1 MQSAATTNGH
11 SPTIAGTT
19 HEQQQPRPLVALT
32 NERMQ
37 ETLAALEEPFEL
49 DEIKWRVTN
58 TSKVNGRNGPHNR
71 GQMLAYA
78 DPRAYTDRLNS
89 VFGPAGWTRDYSVQ
103 MVQNFERK
111 ERGAN
116 ERTITAKIVVTCRLT
131 IYGLGTHAGLGEEW
145 AENENAGTAAE
156 AQAFKRA
163 SSCFGLGR
171 YLYDLEGQWVDLD
184 DRKQPLEKPRL
195 PDWALPTKARKLDS
209 TESRRANGSHQE
221 VNGKAPRYGRNGLYR
236 TEVLEQAKSLT
247 QAVGFALSRYVI
259 RSLAK
264 VDDVAKI
271 RDMAKLTSV
280 LGKLQ
285 DTARGVERLKN
296 AITKVGSTRYAGLC
310 KELNLASDSIDD
322 IPDRAILRRMI
333 DVLEAENGHTG
344 RGENTAPSG
353 SACTSDAVAEARGL
367 LLREA
372 SRVSTATRRS
382 LGEVINHAA
391 NGAFQFSGLS
401 SLGDSDLPAIRAAIH
416 NLQSTKQ

>member
-1 MQSAATTNGH
+1 MQSTGATNGH
-11 SPTIAGTT
+11 GPAAAGTA
-19 HEQQQPRPLVALT
+19 HEQQQPASLVPLTA
-32 NERMQ
+32 ERMQ
-37 ETLAALEEPFEL
+37 QTLAALEEPFEL

-58 TSKVNGRNGPHNR
+58 TTKVNGRNGARNR

-89 VFGPAGWTRDYSVQ
+89 LFGPGGWTRDYSVQ

-116 ERTITAKIVVTCRLT
+116 ERTIAAKIVVTCRLT

-163 SSCFGLGR
+163 CSCFGLGR

-184 DRKQPLEKPRL
+184 DRKQPIEKPRL
-195 PDWALPTKARKLDS
+195 PDWALPTRIRTANA
-209 TESRRANGSHQE
+209 TQARRASESHQG
-221 VNGKAPRYGRNGLYR
+221 VNGTTPRHSRNGFYR
-236 TEVLEQAKSLT
+236 TEVLEQAKNLT
-247 QAVGFALSRYVI
+247 QGVGFSLSRCVI
-259 RSLAK
+259 RAIAK

-271 RDMAKLTSV
+271 RDLAKLTTV

-285 DTARGVERLKN
+285 DTARGVERLKK
-296 AITKVGSTRYAGLC
+296 AIAKVGSTRYAGLC
-310 KELNLASDSIDD
+310 NELNLASDSIDD
-322 IPDRAILRRMI
+322 IPDRATLRRMI
-333 DVLEAENGHTG
+333 DVLEAESGHTD
-344 RGENTAPSG
+344 RGESPAPSG
-353 SACTSDAVAEARGL
+353 SGPVSHGLPEARGS

-372 SRVSTATRRS
+372 SKVSTATRRS
-382 LGEVINHAA
+382 LAEVINQAA

-401 SLGDSDLPAIRAAIH
+401 SLGESDLPAIQAALQ
-416 NLQSTKQ
+416 NLRTSMR